1 MRPATAHPV
10 PAVPRPP
17 ARVHAV
23 ALAPAALALVVAVSL
38 AGCAAAPAP
47 ASFDPAAPC
56 VEDARVAGAYP
67 ELEGRLPARLFGA
80 APDSLD
86 SGRNCTERNLGTLV
100 NHGIAE
106 LRFAGAL
113 WERSDSTGVRL
124 AVFAGDGVTA
134 ERIGEW
140 YEGSARSTNKTTAL
154 RPSRPT
160 IDGRQA
166 YRLDLLAS
174 EQPQTVIAWPSAD
187 GSRVQVVI
195 AAGVPAADL
204 DEALAAF
211 D

>member
-1 MRPATAHPV
+1 MRLATAHPV
-10 PAVPRPP
+10 TAAPRPP
-17 ARVHAV
+17 VGIVAV
-23 ALAPAALALVVAVSL
+23 ALALAVAVAL
-38 AGCAAAPAP
+38 AGCSATPAP
-47 ASFDPAAPC
+47 ASFDPAASC
-56 VEDARVAGAYP
+56 TEDARLPGAYP
-67 ELEGRLPARLFGA
+67 ELEAFLPTRLFDA

-113 WERSDSTGVRL
+113 WERSESTGVRL

-174 EQPQTVIAWPSAD
+174 EQPQTVVAWPSAD
-187 GSRVQVVI
+187 GTRVQVVI
-195 AAGVPAADL
+195 AAGVPAAEL
-204 DEALAAF
+204 EAAIAAF

>member
-1 MRPATAHPV
+1 MRPATAHPFGAAPRA
-10 PAVPRPP
+10 PAGIL
-17 ARVHAV
+17 AV
-23 ALAPAALALVVAVSL
+23 ALAVVLASSIAA
-38 AGCAAAPAP
+38 CAAAPAP
-47 ASFDPAAPC
+47 ASFDPTAPC
-56 VEDARVAGAYP
+56 AEDARLPGAYP
-67 ELEGRLPARLFGA
+67 ELEALLPARLFDA
-80 APDSLD
+80 APDALD

-113 WERSDSTGVRL
+113 WERSESTGVRL

-204 DEALAAF
+204 ETAIAAF